1 MEERM
6 EKSMKIKLLNLPEDL
21 KPVCFEEYDPCYTGP
36 TSELKQ
42 AYGKAGFGTLFIK
55 LYSHIATTALAQ
67 LGEQAMDAIREGLQ
81 NMEKDAAERLKQS
94 AKEQGQPL
102 TIDFF
107 SRNYPLEADSSKEPM
122 WDIYGKN
129 GLKEA
134 MDCFFYQPL
143 FQELGLAHQ
152 GN

>member
-1 MEERM
+1 
-6 EKSMKIKLLNLPEDL
+6 
-21 KPVCFEEYDPCYTGP
+21 
-36 TSELKQ
+36 
-42 AYGKAGFGTLFIK
+42 
-55 LYSHIATTALAQ
+55 
-67 LGEQAMDAIREGLQ
+67 MDAIREGLQ

-134 MDCFFYQPL
+134 MDCFFYPTAIPRARTRPPMQL
-143 FQELGLAHQ
+143 TYNQREDD
-152 GN
+152 